1 MPRIL
6 HYRRHRF
13 DALMTLLTG
22 RGGAAGA
29 AIARCL
35 VAGSVLLLRRNDPN
49 QASAR

>member
-22 RGGAAGA
+22 RGVAAG
-29 AIARCL
+29 ARCL
-35 VAGSVLLLRRNDPN
+35 VAEGVLLLRRNDPG